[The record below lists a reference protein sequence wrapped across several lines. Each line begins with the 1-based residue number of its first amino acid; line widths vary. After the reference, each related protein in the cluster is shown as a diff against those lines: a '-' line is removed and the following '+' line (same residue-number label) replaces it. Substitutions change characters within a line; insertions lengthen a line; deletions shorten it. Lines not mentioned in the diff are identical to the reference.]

1 MEKNLTRELLRERAL
16 RAFASGWVWASG
28 DVPRPKTKAIGEQRK
43 KRLRRLLHE
52 IDRDPTRE
60 FSPEEIMR
68 LAYDACDTYEFV
80 EEAIRARP
88 LRLGVCPNEK
98 MISLSRLARMCGM
111 SERKVPWLED
121 FVRER
126 FPNYG
131 QEATWGKGLAK
142 QTALLVTP
150 EEALE
155 IEQAVRACRQRRE

>member
-1 MEKNLTRELLRERAL
+1 MTKNLTRELLRERAL
-16 RAFASGWVWASG
+16 RAFAAGWVWVAG
-28 DVPRPKTKAIGEQRK
+28 DTLRPRTEAIGEQRK
-43 KRLRRLLHE
+43 KSLRRLLHE

-68 LAYDACDTYEFV
+68 LAYDACETYEFV

-98 MISLSRLARMCGM
+98 MVSLSRLARMCGM
-111 SERKVPWLED
+111 SERKVPWLEN

-131 QEATWGKGLAK
+131 QEATWGKGMAK
-142 QTALLVTP
+142 QTALLFTP

-155 IEQAVRACRQRRE
+155 IERAVRACCQRGE